1 MKATTKAGAVGT
13 ALGLSALALLM
24 PTLASGNARN
34 TGTGPG
40 AAEAAVARPFVAL
53 LSGANEFP
61 AGSGD
66 PDGSGAAAVTIDP
79 DADPDGDPTTPATAA
94 NVCWDLRVA
103 GIETPNAAHIHEGAA
118 GVNGPVRVD
127 FTAALPALTGCV
139 DVDPVL
145 ALAITTTPANF
156 YVNVHNT
163 AFPAGAVR
171 GQLAVSASA
180 TGDMR
185 LLDVPLRAYDSRIA
199 PAVAIAAGETRTVSL
214 GTGVDGGGISHIA
227 VPPGAVAA
235 VVKLTVTDTL
245 GEGGFLKMY
254 SAALTT
260 APATASVNWDGPNR
274 IVGETGPVA
283 VDAAGNV
290 KITAGVNGTHFVIDV
305 VGFVY

>member
-13 ALGLSALALLM
+13 ALGLSALALLV

-34 TGTGPG
+34 NDG
-40 AAEAAVARPFVAL
+40 ATASLDFATARPFVAL
-53 LSGANEFP
+53 LNGASEVP
-61 AGSGD
+61 GPGD
-66 PDGSGAAAVTIDP
+66 TDGAGAAAITIDV
-79 DADPDGDPTTPATAA
+79 TTGEI
-94 NVCWDLRVA
+94 CFDLRVT
-103 GIETPNAAHIHEGAA
+103 GIETATAAHIHEGAA
-118 GVNGPVRVD
+118 GEAPPNNIVATLIAP
-127 FTAALPALTGCV
+127 TPTSTGCV
-139 DVDPVL
+139 TGVD
-145 ALAITTTPANF
+145 ATSPATFDEIIANPAGF
-156 YVNVHNT
+156 YVNVHNA
-163 AFPAGAVR
+163 AFPGGAVR
-171 GQLAVSASA
+171 GQLAASAS
-180 TGDMR
+180 TSGDLR

-199 PAVAIAAGETRTVSL
+199 PAVAIAAGETRTINL
-214 GTGVDGGGISHIA
+214 GTGVTGAGVSQIA

-260 APATASVNWDGPNR
+260 EPATASVNWDGPNR
-274 IVGETGPVA
+274 IIGETGPVA

>member
-1 MKATTKAGAVGT
+1 MKATTKVGAVGT
-13 ALGLSALALLM
+13 ALGLSALALLV

-34 TGTGPG
+34 TVGSG
-40 AAEAAVARPFVAL
+40 AAEAAVARPFLAL
-53 LSGANEFP
+53 MNGANEVP
-61 AGSGD
+61 TAGD

-79 DADPDGDPTTPATAA
+79 VSGE
-94 NVCWDLRVA
+94 VCWDLRVA
-103 GIETPNAAHIHEGAA
+103 GIETATLAHIHEGAVGTA
-118 GVNGPVRVD
+118 PPANIVVN
-127 FTAALPALTGCV
+127 LTPPTPTSSGCV
-139 DVDPVL
+139 VVDPVL
-145 ALAITTTPANF
+145 ALEIATTPADY
-156 YVNVHNT
+156 YVNVHNA
-163 AFPAGAVR
+163 AFPGGAVR

-245 GEGGFLKMY
+245 GEGGFLKIY

-260 APATASVNWDGPNR
+260 APATASVNWDGPGA
-274 IVGETGPVA
+274 IIGETGPVA
-283 VDAAGNV
+283 VDPEANV

>member
-13 ALGLSALALLM
+13 ALGLSALALLV

-34 TGTGPG
+34 TVGSG
-40 AAEAAVARPFVAL
+40 AAEAAVARPFVAQL
-53 LSGANEFP
+53 NGASEVP
-61 AGSGD
+61 GPGD
-66 PDGSGAAAVTIDP
+66 TDGSGAAAVTIDP
-79 DADPDGDPTTPATAA
+79 VSGE
-94 NVCWDLRVA
+94 VCWDLRVA
-103 GIETPNAAHIHEGAA
+103 GIETATLAHIHEGAV
-118 GVNGPVRVD
+118 G
-127 FTAALPALTGCV
+127 TAPPANIVVTLTPPTPTSSGCVLVLPAL
-139 DVDPVL
+139 
-145 ALAITTTPANF
+145 ALEIATTPADY
-156 YVNVHNT
+156 YVNVHNA

-171 GQLAVSASA
+171 GQLATSASA

-214 GTGVDGGGISHIA
+214 GTGVDGGGISQIA

-260 APATASVNWDGPNR
+260 APATASVNWDGPGA
-274 IVGETGPVA
+274 IIGETGPVA
-283 VDAAGNV
+283 VDPEARV